1 MNPSAHISL
10 RGVRQNNLKNIDID
24 IPLQSL
30 TVICGPSGSG
40 KSSLAFET
48 LYSESQRRY
57 IESLSSYARQ
67 FLNKAPQ
74 PDLDSV
80 ENIPPA
86 IAIEQKNY
94 VKTSRSTVGTTTEI
108 IGYLRLLFA
117 KLGRPYCPEHNV
129 EIKSESVTTGVE
141 HVIEKLNGKRGY
153 VLSLITKKYRIA
165 KGKKLLELLLKDGYI
180 RIAEKNKIIDLTTK
194 SSLPSGDFYVVVDR
208 LVFCEDDRGR
218 LADSIAQAYMVSQK
232 YNSNYSGGR
241 AEFLTIENEHLKISE
256 DPSCSI
262 CEFSFPPI
270 SAKLFNFNSPLG
282 ACSRCNGFGNLLL
295 LDEKKIVSNPN
306 LSLSE
311 GAVVPFAMPS
321 ARSDRR
327 QLLRGAEKAG
337 IDIDAP
343 WSNLTQ
349 KQKNLIWKGNK
360 NFYGIEGLFDYL
372 EGKKYKMHVRVFL
385 SRFKSAFPCEECEG
399 TRLRKDIKHILINK
413 KNIMGLSK
421 EPISNLNT
429 FFKSIKLSRMEE
441 DVSSEV
447 LAQIRSRL
455 QFLVDVGVGYLTLD
469 RETRTLSGGE
479 YQRINLANQ
488 LGMSLSQTLYV
499 LDEPTVGLHP
509 KDNDK
514 LINILKQLKDL
525 GNTLAIVEHDKSVIK
540 NSEHVIELGPGSG
553 HMGGEVVFSGN
564 REDFYKQ
571 KESKTV
577 LYLKLD
583 EKWTPA
589 RTPRPIDVK
598 TYKYKIGLKGCSG
611 HNLKNVNVE
620 FPLNCLIVVTGVS
633 GSGKSTL
640 ISQTL
645 YPALEESIG
654 GQHKFSQP
662 FKSLVGESFIK
673 KVIFIDQKPIGKSSR
688 SNPVTYTKVFDEIR
702 NIMAS
707 TEEAKEK
714 GYTSRYFSL
723 NVDAGRCPTCRG
735 EGNETIDMAFMD
747 DVTLICDTCDG
758 KRFQK
763 NILDIKFRGKNI
775 DDVLN
780 MTVAQAMDFFV
791 SFPKIRRPLAFLKE
805 VGLDYLTL
813 GQSAKSLSGGESQRL
828 KVAKELSSSQ
838 QKSTLY
844 ILDEPTTGLHPHEVQ
859 LLLQILN
866 KLIDAGGSVIVIE
879 HNLDVIKSADYIVEL
894 GPGGG
899 SEGGKV
905 LFSGLPEDLV
915 RCKRCPTAPYLRS
928 FFQLPVRGKIKKKVA
943 ARK

>member
-1 MNPSAHISL
+1 MNPPHHISL

-57 IESLSSYARQ
+57 IESLSNYARQ

-74 PDLDSV
+74 PDLDRV
-80 ENIPPA
+80 VNIPPA

-108 IGYLRLLFA
+108 MGYLRLLFA
-117 KLGRPYCPEHNV
+117 KVGRPYCPEHNI
-129 EIKSESVTTGVE
+129 EIQSESITSGVD
-141 HVIEKLNGKRGY
+141 HVIKKLKGKRGY
-153 VLSLITKKYRIA
+153 ILSPITKQYRIV
-165 KGKKLLELLLKDGYI
+165 KGRKLLGLILKDGYI
-180 RIAEKNKIIDLTTK
+180 RIAEKDKIIDLTTK
-194 SSLPSGDFYVVVDR
+194 TTLPSGDFYIVIDR
-208 LVFCEDDRGR
+208 LVFRKEDRGR
-218 LADSIAQAYMVSQK
+218 LADSVAQAYMASQK

-241 AEFLTIENEHLKISE
+241 AEFLTTENEHLKISE

-262 CEFSFPPI
+262 CEFSFPPL
-270 SAKLFNFNSPLG
+270 SAKLFNFNNPLG
-282 ACSRCNGFGNLLL
+282 ACRYCKGFGNLLL
-295 LDEKKIVSNPN
+295 LDEKKIVPNSN

-311 GAVVPFAMPS
+311 GAVIPFAMPS
-321 ARSDRR
+321 ARSGKR
-327 QLLRGAEKAG
+327 QLLKGLKRAG
-337 IDIDAP
+337 VDIHAP
-343 WSNLTQ
+343 WKELSP
-349 KQKNLIWKGNK
+349 KHKKLIWKGNR
-360 NFYGIEGLFDYL
+360 NFYGIEGFFDKL
-372 EGKKYKMHVRVFL
+372 EEKKYKMHIRIFL
-385 SRFKSAFPCEECEG
+385 ARFKSAFPCESCKG
-399 TRLRKDIKHILINK
+399 MRLRKDIQHILINK
-413 KNIMGLSK
+413 KNIMDLSK
-421 EPISNLNT
+421 EPISNLNI
-429 FFKSIKLSRMEE
+429 FFKDLKLTRMEE
-441 DVSSEV
+441 EISEEI
-447 LAQIRSRL
+447 LNQIRSRL

-514 LINILKQLKDL
+514 LIRILKQLKDL
-525 GNTLAIVEHDKSVIK
+525 GNTLTIVEHDKNIIQ

-553 HMGGEVVFSGN
+553 HLGGEVVFSGK
-564 REDFYKQ
+564 REEFYNQ
-571 KESKTV
+571 TQSKTV
-577 LYLKLD
+577 PYLKLD
-583 EKWTPA
+583 EKWTPV
-589 RTPRPIDVK
+589 RTPRAIDVK
-598 TYKYKIGLKGCSG
+598 TYKYKIRLKGCRG
-611 HNLKNVNVE
+611 HNLRNVHVE
-620 FPLNCLIVVTGVS
+620 FPLHCLILITGVS

-645 YPALEESIG
+645 YPALEESLS

-662 FKSLVGESFIK
+662 FKELTGENFIK

-702 NIMAS
+702 NVMS
-707 TEEAKEK
+707 SVEEAKQK
-714 GYTSRYFSL
+714 GYTARYFSL
-723 NVDAGRCPTCRG
+723 NVDAGRCPSCRG
-735 EGNETIDMAFMD
+735 EGSETIDMAFMD
-747 DVTLICDTCDG
+747 DITLICDTCDG

-763 NILDIKFRGKNI
+763 DILDIKFRGKNI
-775 DDVLN
+775 DDILN

-791 SFPKIRRPLAFLKE
+791 SFPKIRRPLAFFKE

-828 KVAKELSSSQ
+828 KIAKELSSSQ

-879 HNLDVIKSADYIVEL
+879 HNLDVIRSADYIIEL

-905 LFSGLPEDLV
+905 LFSGTPEGLIQS
-915 RCKRCPTAPYLRS
+915 KKCPTAPYLKPLLCPPMKRN
-928 FFQLPVRGKIKKKVA
+928 KKKPVV
-943 ARK
+943 RK